1 MQIETTKGEK
11 NVASQGVGGTGLG
24 LGIAGTALG
33 LLNGGIIGLL
43 NGNNNGR
50 NSNAPTE
57 CNDTRTISALLA
69 ENGRITAERYA
80 DNVSINTFKE
90 SQKAD
95 EKLSDRIAVLENF
108 AHNIDKETAVEKQR
122 VTDNFAFLNNKID
135 IIKNEIMCYCNATF
149 VPGQLVMPLDN
160 ICPQAMQRY
169 NTWEAPTSSTT
180 TATTK

>member
-1 MQIETTKGEK
+1 MQIETSKGEK
-11 NVASQGVGGTGLG
+11 SVASQGVGGTGLG

-43 NGNNNGR
+43 NGGNGR
-50 NSNAPTE
+50 NANGTTE
-57 CNDTRTISALLA
+57 CNDTRTIGALEAELA
-69 ENGRITAERYA
+69 REKAERYA

-108 AHNIDKETAVEKQR
+108 AHNIDKDTAVEKQR

-135 IIKNEIMCYCNATF
+135 TTKNEIMCYCNATF

-169 NTWEAPTSSTT
+169 NSWEAPTSSTST
-180 TATTK
+180 T